1 MEPNVTLQHQPSSD
15 TIGNAFKWP
24 AILVSYLFHPVL
36 VPLYCIAFIVYIH
49 PSYFTGFS
57 GKEKIYTLL
66 ISAVN
71 LVFFPLLTVLL
82 LKALGFISSIYMH
95 SKKDRIIPYIA
106 CSIFYF
112 WAYLVFRNQTMYPL
126 ILPTFI
132 FGMFLFLIPY
142 CMGGIAG
149 PALQSIIASKVP
161 NNEQGEIQG
170 ALTGIMSLTSIVG
183 PPLMTGL
190 FAYFTKPSTPFHF
203 SGVSFLLGA
212 LLMLVSVI
220 VTFRTLHKPQAVL

>member
-71 LVFFPLLTVLL
+71 LVFST
-82 LKALGFISSIYMH
+82 
-95 SKKDRIIPYIA
+95 
-106 CSIFYF
+106 
-112 WAYLVFRNQTMYPL
+112 AY
-126 ILPTFI
+126 
-132 FGMFLFLIPY
+132 
-142 CMGGIAG
+142 C
-149 PALQSIIASKVP
+149 IASK
-161 NNEQGEIQG
+161 G
-170 ALTGIMSLTSIVG
+170 A
-183 PPLMTGL
+183 GL
-190 FAYFTKPSTPFHF
+190 YQFH
-203 SGVSFLLGA
+203 
-212 LLMLVSVI
+212 
-220 VTFRTLHKPQAVL
+220 LHA

>member
-1 MEPNVTLQHQPSSD
+1 MEPNVTLQHPPSSD

-132 FGMFLFLIPY
+132 FGMFLSVNAGLIANIY
-142 CMGGIAG
+142 FKISMHALGMGGWLGLFLVITLSQTMLITGFLCLVILACG
-149 PALQSIIASKVP
+149 IVGTSRMLLSSHSP
-161 NNEQGEIQG
+161 GEIYSGFFWGMMGQFV
-170 ALTGIMSLTSIVG
+170 AAIF
-183 PPLMTGL
+183 LMG
-190 FAYFTKPSTPFHF
+190 
-203 SGVSFLLGA
+203 
-212 LLMLVSVI
+212 
-220 VTFRTLHKPQAVL
+220 